1 MKKWIAGIWL
11 TVLMVTIAGFFWFN
25 QLVYSMP
32 TPVPEDYVN
41 VSTGTKI
48 NTGSKL
54 QFAGSKPV
62 FLHFFNPEC
71 PCSKFNIAHFKTL
84 VKNYGDSLNFAIVIM
99 SDKIYKEEDIQE
111 RFGLDIPVI
120 QDDALANTCGVYST
134 PQAVLLKSD
143 HTLYFRGN
151 YNKSRYC
158 TDEKTSYAKLA
169 IEELLQHKKKVNM
182 DPLALIAY
190 GCKLP
195 NCTN

>member
-11 TVLMVTIAGFFWFN
+11 TVLMVTIVGFFWYN

-32 TPVPEDYVN
+32 TPVPEEYVP
-41 VSTGTKI
+41 VATGTKI

-54 QFAGSKPV
+54 KFSTSKPV
-62 FLHFFNPEC
+62 FLHFFNPDC
-71 PCSKFNIAHFKTL
+71 PCSKFNMAHFKTL
-84 VKNYGDSLNFAIVIM
+84 VKNYGDSLNFAIVVM
-99 SDKIYKEEDIQE
+99 SDKTYTKNDIQK
-111 RFGLDIPVI
+111 RFGLDIPVL
-120 QDDALANTCGVYST
+120 QDEALANACGVYST

-143 HTLYFRGN
+143 QTLYFRGN

-158 TDEKTSYAKLA
+158 TDEKTSFAKLA
-169 IEELLQHKKKVNM
+169 IEELLQDRKILKM

>member
-41 VSTGTKI
+41 VATGTKI
-48 NTGSKL
+48 NIGSKL
-54 QFAGSKPV
+54 HLLGSKPV
-62 FLHFFNPEC
+62 FLHFFNPAC
-71 PCSKFNIAHFKTL
+71 PCSKFNIDHFKTL

-99 SDKIYKEEDIQE
+99 SDKIYSEKNIQD
-111 RFGLDIPVI
+111 RFGLDIPVV
-120 QDDALANTCGVYST
+120 QDEALAKTCGVYST
-134 PQAVLLKSD
+134 PQAVLLQAD
-143 HTLYFRGN
+143 QTLYFRGN

-169 IEELLQHKKKVNM
+169 IEELLQHRKTVKT

>member
-32 TPVPEDYVN
+32 TPVPNQYKN
-41 VSTGTKI
+41 VATGTKI
-48 NTGSKL
+48 HTASNL
-54 QFAGSKPV
+54 HFATSKPV

-71 PCSKFNIAHFKTL
+71 PCSKFNMAHFKKL
-84 VKNYGDSLNFAIVIM
+84 VKDYGDSLNFAIVVM
-99 SDKIYKEEDIQE
+99 SDQPYTEKDIQE
-111 RFGLDIPVI
+111 RFGLNIPVV
-120 QDDALANTCGVYST
+120 QDENLAKSCGVYST

-143 HTLYFRGN
+143 QTLYFRGN

-169 IEELLQHKKKVNM
+169 IEELLQHRATVKM

-195 NCTN
+195 NCKN